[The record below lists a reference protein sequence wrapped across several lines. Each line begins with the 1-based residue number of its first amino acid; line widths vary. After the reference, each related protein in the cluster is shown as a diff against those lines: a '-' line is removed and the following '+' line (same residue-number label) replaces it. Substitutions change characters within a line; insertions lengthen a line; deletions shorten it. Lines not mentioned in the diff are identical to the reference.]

1 MAIYDDVKI
10 TINLNELVEIRAKLI
25 SQYDDYSEKV
35 CKGEYLDG
43 GDIDRI
49 ATGLRDT
56 LTWDTLYCMVDDAV
70 LEYLGIKENH
80 YGETTIESL
89 DVTMEKEQKAREKEF
104 KKNFDMV
111 KLESSS
117 WTIEVPVRKKKEEK
131 KEVSAD
137 TYKAQEHRYSDP
149 Q

>member
-1 MAIYDDVKI
+1 MAINDDIKI

-56 LTWDTLYCMVDDAV
+56 LTWDALYSMVDEGV
-70 LEYLGIKENH
+70 LEYLGMKETH
-80 YGETTIESL
+80 YGERTIETIEL
-89 DVTMEKEQKAREKEF
+89 TMEKEKKEREKEF
-104 KKNFDMV
+104 KKNFEMV
-111 KLESSS
+111 TLDGGS
-117 WTIEVPVRKKKEEK
+117 WQKEVPRRKK
-131 KEVSAD
+131 
-137 TYKAQEHRYSDP
+137 
-149 Q
+149 

>member
-70 LEYLGIKENH
+70 LDYLGIKEKNPS
-80 YGETTIESL
+80 TTIETIEL
-89 DVTMEKEQKAREKEF
+89 TMEKERKEREKEF

-117 WTIEVPVRKKKEEK
+117 WTIDVPVRK
-131 KEVSAD
+131 
-137 TYKAQEHRYSDP
+137 R
-149 Q
+149 